1 MIRLAF
7 AGLFAFAFTAALAT
21 ESKPEKA
28 ATPYIGHMVYF
39 KLKDGSPEARKKFI
53 DSCDALL
60 SDHPGTVYY
69 STGVLADEFKG
80 QVNDREFDI
89 ALTLVFDSKA
99 SHDKYQVSEKHVKF
113 VNDNKAAMEKVRVFD
128 SEHDGKKV
136 KTGAK

>member
-7 AGLFAFAFTAALAT
+7 AGLLAFAFTAAFGT
-21 ESKPEKA
+21 ESKTEKA
-28 ATPYIGHMVYF
+28 AAPYIGHMVYF

-69 STGVLADEFKG
+69 STGVLAGEFKG
-80 QVNDREFDI
+80 QFNDREFDV
-89 ALTLVFDSKA
+89 ALTLVFDSKDA
-99 SHDKYQVSEKHVKF
+99 HDKYQVSEKHTKF

-136 KTGAK
+136 KLGGK